1 MSLFTLVD
9 KDIAHKLSGP
19 VWNFASAHGTGLVGS
34 EPLLNTL
41 KVENVQIAAGKSDYF
56 SVSEQFVAKS
66 AFVVLVKVK
75 LVRFVFYS
83 FFLELHN
90 STRYSM
96 INFLGTFNEGFEGYV
111 ASH

>member
-1 MSLFTLVD
+1 M
-9 KDIAHKLSGP
+9 
-19 VWNFASAHGTGLVGS
+19 
-34 EPLLNTL
+34 
-41 KVENVQIAAGKSDYF
+41 ENVQIAAGKSDYF

-96 INFLGTFNEGFEGYV
+96 INFLGTFNEGFEVTSRVIKLIKACWFVTGFR
-111 ASH
+111 AISQLSRTIIEGKK